1 MGVERHGRGRAR
13 FCLSSP
19 PLPGSPSR
27 QRDGMTPSLPHKG
40 GGNKQVF
47 LRRQYLVLLSAVL
60 LACLAATAR
69 AEVQKFLKP
78 CGQQLCPSYQLVL
91 TPPEGWEID
100 KQASRQNK
108 IQIMVPNG
116 ASFATAEPLI
126 YVEVFYHRDKQQ
138 TLADFARV
146 SNARWVAANAKAK
159 ISELPA
165 VERSNGKPP
174 FIRFAFDNPDKAQQA
189 YEIGAFGIDSDKDGN
204 EFVLDVVMS
213 GSSKEALNRADAA
226 YVTILK
232 AH

>member
-1 MGVERHGRGRAR
+1 MRTAR
-13 FCLSSP
+13 TASIFIAAACAALMFC
-19 PLPGSPSR
+19 
-27 QRDGMTPSLPHKG
+27 
-40 GGNKQVF
+40 
-47 LRRQYLVLLSAVL
+47 SAP
-60 LACLAATAR
+60 AR
-69 AEVQKFLKP
+69 AEVQKFLNP
-78 CGQQLCPSYQLVL
+78 CGQQLCASYQLVL
-91 TPPEGWEID
+91 TPPDGWAID

-108 IQIMVPNG
+108 IQVMVPNG
-116 ASFATAEPLI
+116 MSFATAEPLI

-138 TLADFARV
+138 TLAEFARV
-146 SNARWVAANAKAK
+146 SNARWVAANTKAK

-213 GSSKEALNRADAA
+213 GSSREALDRADAA
-226 YVTILK
+226 YMSFLK

>member
-1 MGVERHGRGRAR
+1 LASVSIKAAFAALI
-13 FCLSSP
+13 FC
-19 PLPGSPSR
+19 
-27 QRDGMTPSLPHKG
+27 
-40 GGNKQVF
+40 
-47 LRRQYLVLLSAVL
+47 SAP
-60 LACLAATAR
+60 AR
-69 AEVQKFLKP
+69 AEVQKFLNP
-78 CGQQLCPSYQLVL
+78 CGQQLCASYQLVL
-91 TPPEGWEID
+91 TPPDGWGID

-116 ASFATAEPLI
+116 ASFATADPLI

-138 TLADFARV
+138 TLAEFARV

-159 ISELPA
+159 ISELAP

-189 YEIGAFGIDSDKDGN
+189 YEIGAFGIDSDKDGS

-213 GSSKEALNRADAA
+213 GSSKEALERADAA
-226 YVTILK
+226 YMSFLK

>member
-1 MGVERHGRGRAR
+1 V
-13 FCLSSP
+13 
-19 PLPGSPSR
+19 
-27 QRDGMTPSLPHKG
+27 TPTLPHKG
-40 GGNKQVF
+40 GGNTNWFGCRAFVP
-47 LRRQYLVLLSAVL
+47 LLVGAVL
-60 LACLAATAR
+60 LLCANSAR
-69 AEVQKFLKP
+69 AEVQKFMSP
-78 CGQQLCPSYQLVL
+78 CGVQQLCASYQFVL
-91 TPPEGWEID
+91 TPPDGWAID

-108 IQIMVPNG
+108 IQVMVPNG
-116 ASFATAEPLI
+116 TSFATADPLI

-159 ISELPA
+159 ISELPP

-213 GSSKEALNRADAA
+213 GSKEALERADAA
-226 YVTILK
+226 YMSFLK